1 MPEPVHIRLSELN
14 NRIKD
19 VVQHAFSSVTYWV
32 IADITNHSFTP
43 QKHYHYF
50 DLVEKNPRSNEL
62 LAKISGKAWG
72 QGSLRIE
79 NFEKITGQRFTNN
92 INVLVN
98 VSVNF
103 HPVFGLQVS
112 LNDIDIHFTLGV
124 LEQQRQATLDRLVAE
139 NPGFISKSGEQYFTR
154 NNQLGLPVVIQ
165 KIAVITS
172 ENSAGGEDFKH
183 TLGTNA
189 YGYRFYIDFYY
200 TGVQGEVNVGQF
212 LNKIIEVHQSGKPYD
227 VLVITRGGGAQT
239 DFLIFDNYQIGRAV
253 AKFPI
258 PIITGIGHQKNETI
272 ADLMAHT
279 PTKTPTRAAEFIIA
293 HNKAFEEKLLSFQ
306 KLVLIKTQQLISG
319 HFQSLAR
326 QTSVV
331 VNTSRNTIS
340 NYRDRL
346 VHINQVTIHS
356 SQSILFKNRTG
367 LMGISSRL
375 GSKPKMILQNLIRDI
390 QHTRDNLSTFNS
402 RYLKNQRAQLEHFAS
417 LINMMS
423 PENLLKKGF
432 AMVKVQGRITGNP
445 DDIQVGEDLDII
457 LSDTEIK
464 TTVKQKKKYDGSDF
478 KL

>member
-19 VVQHAFSSVTYWV
+19 VLQHAFSSVTYWV
-32 IADITNHSFTP
+32 VADITNHSFTP
-43 QKHYHYF
+43 QKNYHYF

-92 INVLVN
+92 INVLLN

-124 LEQQRQATLDRLVAE
+124 LEQQRQATLERLVAE

-189 YGYRFYIDFYY
+189 YGYRFFIDYYY
-200 TGVQGEVNVGQF
+200 TEVQGEINAEQF
-212 LNKIIEVHQSGKPYD
+212 LSKIIEVFNSRIPYD

-293 HNKAFEEKLLSFQ
+293 HNKAFEEEILSFQ
-306 KLVLIKTQQLISG
+306 KLILIKTQQLISG
-319 HFQSLAR
+319 QFQSLAR
-326 QTSVV
+326 HTSVV

-340 NYRDRL
+340 DYRDRL
-346 VHINQVTIHS
+346 ARINQVTIHS
-356 SQSILFKNRTG
+356 SQSILFKNRAG

-375 GSKPKMILQNLIRDI
+375 GTKPKMILQNLIRDI
-390 QHTRDNLSTFNS
+390 QHTRDNLSTFNA

-417 LINMMS
+417 LIKMMS

-445 DDIQVGEDLDII
+445 DDIQVGEDVDII

-464 TTVKQKKKYDGSDF
+464 TTVRQKKKYDGSDF